1 MHIAYMHSG
10 TGLRAELQILPFVES
25 YDVTVYFQNKSKKYF
40 QLSSKKI
47 EENLATSYLVV
58 MIRV

>member
-10 TGLRAELQILPFVES
+10 TGLRAELQIPPFVES
-25 YDVTVYFQNKSKKYF
+25 YDVTGYFQNKEYF
-40 QLSSKKI
+40 QSMYKLPGTSITLS
-47 EENLATSYLVV
+47 TSYLIV